1 MKKISLLIFAVVALF
16 NAKAQSRT
24 ETVEYQK
31 ISRQAIVND
40 FPFYEKTTRNGIED
54 KFQKMGYK
62 SKEVKG
68 YNVYRGVRL
77 AELGP
82 DSYDL
87 YFMVDKKSRKDKDN
101 SIVTMLISKGLETFV
116 ADSTDATLMANGKKY
131 LEDLKQA
138 ILAYDLELQ
147 IAEQDNAVKSSEK
160 EQKKLINTGMELQD
174 DKTKLERKIEE
185 NIKAQADQKTEVE
198 KQRQI
203 LETLK
208 AKRKS

>member
-1 MKKISLLIFAVVALF
+1 MKKISLLIFAIAALF
-16 NAKAQSRT
+16 AANAQSRT

-31 ISRQAIVND
+31 VSRQAIVND

-62 SKEVKG
+62 GKEVKG

-116 ADSTDATLMANGKKY
+116 ADSTDATLMANSKKY
-131 LEDLKQA
+131 VEDLKQA

-160 EQKKLINTGMELQD
+160 DQKKLINTGMELQD

-185 NIKAQADQKTEVE
+185 NIKAQADQKIEVE

>member
-1 MKKISLLIFAVVALF
+1 MKKISLLIFAIVTLF
-16 NAKAQSRT
+16 NANAQSRT

-31 ISRQAIVND
+31 VNRQAIVND

-101 SIVTMLISKGLETFV
+101 SVVTMLISKGLEAFV
-116 ADSTDATLMANGKKY
+116 ADSNDANLIANGKKY
-131 LEDLKQA
+131 LEDLKLA

-160 EQKKLINTGMELQD
+160 DQKKLINTGMELQD

-185 NIKAQADQKTEVE
+185 NIKAQAAQKTEVE

>member
-1 MKKISLLIFAVVALF
+1 MKKISLLIFAIVALF
-16 NAKAQSRT
+16 SANAQSRT
-24 ETVEYQK
+24 ETVDYQK
-31 ISRQAIVND
+31 MSRQAIVND

-62 SKEVKG
+62 GKEVKG
-68 YNVYRGVRL
+68 YVVYRGVRL

-147 IAEQDNAVKSSEK
+147 IAEQDNAVKGSEK

-174 DKTKLERKIEE
+174 EKTKLERKIEE
-185 NIKAQADQKTEVE
+185 NIKAQADQKIEVE